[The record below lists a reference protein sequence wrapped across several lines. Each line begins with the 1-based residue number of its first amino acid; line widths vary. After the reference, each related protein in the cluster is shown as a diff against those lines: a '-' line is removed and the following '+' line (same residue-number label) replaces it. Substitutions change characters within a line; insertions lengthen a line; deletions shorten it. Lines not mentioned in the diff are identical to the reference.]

1 MVASSNPI
9 GCLLCNTSGVVPT
22 PLPTSTQQLFAFVA
36 LPNSLTCTPATFDW
50 IYNGPPELFTL
61 VISQAHPI
69 QIHTFARMVKARRGT
84 TSFLLAD
91 HIEATKLT
99 FTLPLVN
106 VPSGWYVLQANGP
119 GISVMSSG
127 FFVGRGLNTTCLD
140 TLPPPAPTFTSST
153 PVTTIPTSELFVS
166 TPVSTNTLRGSTPLP
181 SVMALT
187 SPAAVANTT
196 QTGRIVGGL
205 VGAAVL
211 LAVAFAI
218 YRLRQR
224 RKVVLR
230 LPMFLKRSRQRFQ
243 RDAGIASRSPPIAP
257 LSPVGD
263 KKGDLDGPQPQAVAF
278 SSPLV
283 PSISISSESD
293 AGEPAAT
300 AAPAIDPSVEVKS
313 QRSLALAALS
323 TNSTATPARS
333 PSPSQSEP
341 TSSSQS
347 SNRTQRPRLVRTP
360 AALNLNLNLSTP
372 SSSARSQQTS
382 FASGPA
388 TASPVPSSAT
398 SQMYRV
404 RESARSQWVS
414 VGSGSGSGSATPTPT
429 LTTMEGAEAE
439 VEADAEA
446 AEVATVIVQAQRAVV
461 TAGEMRAVR
470 RDFPETP
477 FPLSP
482 DYR

>member
-69 QIHTFARMVKARRGT
+69 QIHTFARMVKARRDT

-119 GISVMSSG
+119 GISVMSPE

-140 TLPPPAPTFTSST
+140 ALPPPAPTFASST

-166 TPVSTNTLRGSTPLP
+166 TPVSTNTLRRSTPLP

-293 AGEPAAT
+293 AGEPAT
-300 AAPAIDPSVEVKS
+300 AAPAIDPEAEVKS

-323 TNSTATPARS
+323 INSTARS

-347 SNRTQRPRLVRTP
+347 SIRTQRPRLVRTP

-372 SSSARSQQTS
+372 STSARSQQTS

-414 VGSGSGSGSATPTPT
+414 VGSDSGSLTPTPT
-429 LTTMEGAEAE
+429 VMEGAE
-439 VEADAEA
+439 VEALAEA
-446 AEVATVIVQAQRAVV
+446 PEVGTVIVQAQRAVV

>member
-1 MVASSNPI
+1 MAASPNPI

-22 PLPTSTQQLFAFVA
+22 PLPTPTQQPFSFVA

-69 QIHTFARMVKARRGT
+69 QIHPFARMVKVRRDT

-91 HIEATKLT
+91 DLEATDFT

-106 VPSGWYVLQANGP
+106 VPSGWYVLQATGP
-119 GISVMSSG
+119 GISVTSQE

-153 PVTTIPTSELFVS
+153 PVTTVPTSELFVS
-166 TPVSTNTLRGSTPLP
+166 TPISTNTLKGSTPLP
-181 SVMALT
+181 SVMSLT
-187 SPAAVANTT
+187 SPAAVTNTK

-211 LAVAFAI
+211 LAAVFAI

-230 LPMFLKRSRQRFQ
+230 LPMFLKRGRERFQ
-243 RDAGIASRSPPIAP
+243 QDAGLTSRSLPIAP
-257 LSPVGD
+257 LSLVDD
-263 KKGDLDGPQPQAVAF
+263 KKADLDRSQPQAVSL

-293 AGEPAAT
+293 AGEPAT
-300 AAPAIDPSVEVKS
+300 AASAIDPEVEVRS

-333 PSPSQSEP
+333 PSPSQSEAA
-341 TSSSQS
+341 SSSWS
-347 SNRTQRPRLVRTP
+347 SEVGSSIRTQRPRLVRTP
-360 AALNLNLNLSTP
+360 AALNLNLSFSMP

-388 TASPVPSSAT
+388 TASSAT

-414 VGSGSGSGSATPTPT
+414 VGSSSPTPTPT
-429 LTTMEGAEAE
+429 PMEGAEAE
-439 VEADAEA
+439 GEADAEA
-446 AEVATVIVQAQRAVV
+446 AEAATVIVQAQRAVV